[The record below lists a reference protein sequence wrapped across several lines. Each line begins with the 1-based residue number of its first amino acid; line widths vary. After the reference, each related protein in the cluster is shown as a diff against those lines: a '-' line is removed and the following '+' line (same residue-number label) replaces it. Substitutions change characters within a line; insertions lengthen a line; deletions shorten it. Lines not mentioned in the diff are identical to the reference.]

1 MDEKMSNKE
10 SLKIVRGGNVIKV
23 GVRR

>member
-1 MDEKMSNKE
+1 MDEKKSNKE
-10 SLKIVRGGNVIKV
+10 SLKIIRRGNVIKV